1 MTTSVR
7 AELALP
13 GSGFSDVSEIL
24 WVGALLEL
32 SVTDGDA
39 KRSFTARLPASIFL
53 LLNFSVVRVD
63 FRLII
68 CSKVSIYWA
77 FVKSNTLYLVVFL
90 DTKPV

>member
-13 GSGFSDVSEIL
+13 GSGFSDVSGIL
-24 WVGALLEL
+24 SVGTPLES

-53 LLNFSVVRVD
+53 LLNFLWYALTFVLLSV
-63 FRLII
+63 
-68 CSKVSIYWA
+68 SKCQYIGRS
-77 FVKSNTLYLVVFL
+77 
-90 DTKPV
+90 

>member
-13 GSGFSDVSEIL
+13 GSGFSNVSEIL

-53 LLNFSVVRVD
+53 LLNFLWYALTFVLLSVPNCQYIG
-63 FRLII
+63 RL
-68 CSKVSIYWA
+68 
-77 FVKSNTLYLVVFL
+77 
-90 DTKPV
+90 

>member
-32 SVTDGDA
+32 SVTAGDA

-53 LLNFSVVRVD
+53 LLNFLWYALTFVLLSVPNCQYIG
-63 FRLII
+63 RL
-68 CSKVSIYWA
+68 
-77 FVKSNTLYLVVFL
+77 
-90 DTKPV
+90 